1 MDRLEK
7 FDRDGDGMIENDGF
21 PDQTYDTWAATGVSA
36 YSGGLYVAAL
46 AAMRE
51 ICRGERREGEGG
63 IDVIVCEKAYIRTP
77 FVPPLSPHSLSPA
90 LLDEDDLV
98 TKYTSAHLK
107 AQRAY
112 TTRLWNGRY
121 YDYDT
126 SSNEQHDSIM
136 ADMMCGQWYSRAC
149 DLPPVDPCEVRERV
163 KL

>member
-63 IDVIVCEKAYIRTP
+63 IERLVDEWNSASVLGTGFCEANLTWIGYIARIWTCILLGRPEFDRSKSIRKANYDDKGASFVLNLALGGSVTTKLASILCFMFCTKTKAKRKENVCSCI
-77 FVPPLSPHSLSPA
+77 S
-90 LLDEDDLV
+90 
-98 TKYTSAHLK
+98 
-107 AQRAY
+107 
-112 TTRLWNGRY
+112 
-121 YDYDT
+121 
-126 SSNEQHDSIM
+126 
-136 ADMMCGQWYSRAC
+136 
-149 DLPPVDPCEVRERV
+149 
-163 KL
+163 